1 MKKIILLLFFVPL
14 FNFGQNDVATIEQNC
29 EAYIEEPL
37 MYANNLVP
45 LTWLI
50 NNFSDYNYSEKCI
63 EYINDMNELY
73 WGGSIT
79 ENDFNN
85 TWNGIYDKS
94 RPIFGHPFQTGNCEW
109 GATQLSLIKFLGKD
123 NNDGYWFKIKLEGGC
138 YEMNENLSRLV
149 YVIKNS
155 NEFVIDDII
164 SCE

>member
-1 MKKIILLLFFVPL
+1 MPL

-73 WGGSIT
+73 WEGVLLKMILII
-79 ENDFNN
+79 
-85 TWNGIYDKS
+85 NG
-94 RPIFGHPFQTGNCEW
+94 
-109 GATQLSLIKFLGKD
+109 
-123 NNDGYWFKIKLEGGC
+123 
-138 YEMNENLSRLV
+138 MN
-149 YVIKNS
+149 
-155 NEFVIDDII
+155 
-164 SCE
+164 